1 MLLISSVA
9 QLAIATIHVQEVTIP
24 QSLIDTATIF
34 HGKSSKKK
42 NYPLAH
48 SLQVLSYNKD
58 ICIHSCEL

>member
-9 QLAIATIHVQEVTIP
+9 QLAIATIHVQEVIIP

-42 NYPLAH
+42 
-48 SLQVLSYNKD
+48 LSFSSF
-58 ICIHSCEL
+58 ITGVEL